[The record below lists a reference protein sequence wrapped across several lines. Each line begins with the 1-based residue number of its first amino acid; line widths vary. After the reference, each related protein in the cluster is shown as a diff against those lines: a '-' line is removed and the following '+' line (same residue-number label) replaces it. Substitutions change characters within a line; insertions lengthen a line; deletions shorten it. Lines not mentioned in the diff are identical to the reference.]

1 MKIAD
6 AVISLMK
13 KECRDKKWDE
23 NNWSIV
29 PFDRHDF
36 CFDVL
41 IIVGKTPH
49 AKREGLGGYESRY
62 KDCKS
67 IADALERDRRFR
79 KTLVP
84 HQVLRRMFDYL
95 GEVEDEEVVN

>member
-13 KECRDKKWDE
+13 KECRDRNWDE
-23 NNWSIV
+23 NEWHIV

-36 CFDVL
+36 CCDVL
-41 IIVGKTPH
+41 VLVGKRPH
-49 AKREGLGGYESRY
+49 AKRGEDLGGYESRY
-62 KDCKS
+62 KDCKC
-67 IADALERDRRFR
+67 IADALERDKRFR

-84 HQVLRRMFDYL
+84 HQVLRRMFYYL
-95 GEVEDEEVVN
+95 GEVKR

>member
-6 AVISLMK
+6 AVVYLLK
-13 KECRDKKWDE
+13 KECKEKNWDE
-23 NNWSIV
+23 NDWSIV

-36 CFDVL
+36 CWDVL
-41 IIVGKTPH
+41 ILVGKKPH
-49 AKREGLGGYESRY
+49 AKRGGHGGYESRY

-67 IADALERDRRFR
+67 IADALERDKRFR
-79 KTLVP
+79 KILVP

-95 GEVEDEEVVN
+95 G

>member
-13 KECRDKKWDE
+13 KECMEYGWDLNE
-23 NNWSIV
+23 WHIV

-36 CFDVL
+36 CWDAL
-41 IIVGKTPH
+41 ELAGKIPH
-49 AKREGLGGYESRY
+49 AKQGDHGGYESRY

-67 IADALERDRRFR
+67 VADALERDKRFR

-95 GEVEDEEVVN
+95 GEVEE

>member
-6 AVISLMK
+6 AVFFLMK
-13 KECRDKKWDE
+13 KECREYGWDVNE
-23 NNWSIV
+23 WHIV

-36 CFDVL
+36 CYDVL
-41 IIVGKTPH
+41 VMVGKIPH
-49 AKREGLGGYESRY
+49 GKRGTDGGYESRY

-67 IADALERDRRFR
+67 VADALERDKRFR

-95 GEVEDEEVVN
+95 GEVEDEGKN

>member
-13 KECRDKKWDE
+13 KECREYGWNVNE
-23 NNWSIV
+23 WHIV

-36 CFDVL
+36 CL
-41 IIVGKTPH
+41 ESLELAGKIPH
-49 AKREGLGGYESRY
+49 GKQGVHGGYGSRY

-67 IADALERDRRFR
+67 VADALERDKRFR

-95 GEVEDEEVVN
+95 GEVEE

>member
-13 KECRDKKWDE
+13 KECREYGWDVNE
-23 NNWSIV
+23 WHIV

-36 CFDVL
+36 CYDVL
-41 IIVGKTPH
+41 VMVGKIPH
-49 AKREGLGGYESRY
+49 CKRGTNGRYESRY

-67 IADALERDRRFR
+67 VADALERDERFR

-84 HQVLRRMFDYL
+84 HQVLRRMFDYI
-95 GEVEDEEVVN
+95 GEIEDEKVVD